1 MRRQLVR
8 RDQSF
13 FAHELRLPK
22 EVPFD
27 DDDQYPILPP
37 LPWGKICGAV
47 IMAGGAWWLGSDT
60 WRELLWIAVTTAEYH
75 LSSGLFG

>member
-1 MRRQLVR
+1 MKQIELWLPQT
-8 RDQSF
+8 DEP
-13 FAHELRLPK
+13 FADADE
-22 EVPFD
+22 
-27 DDDQYPILPP
+27 YPIRRP
-37 LPWGKICGAV
+37 LPWVQIFGAV

>member
-1 MRRQLVR
+1 MRRQIVR

-27 DDDQYPILPP
+27 DDDQYPIRRP
-37 LPWGKICGAV
+37 LPWVQIFGAF
-47 IMAGGAWWLGSDT
+47 IMAGGAWWLGSDV
-60 WRELLWIAVTTAEYH
+60 WWQVLNVAITTAEYW
-75 LSSGLFG
+75 LLPS